1 MAIKTSEFN
10 ISALFIYTCGAVIVI
25 EDLGTG
31 KQNFLMGRVNLLCL
45 RILWIHFVVNVLFIN
60 LSL

>member
-1 MAIKTSEFN
+1 MPIKTSELN

-31 KQNFLMGRVNLLCL
+31 KQNFLMGRVNLLFL